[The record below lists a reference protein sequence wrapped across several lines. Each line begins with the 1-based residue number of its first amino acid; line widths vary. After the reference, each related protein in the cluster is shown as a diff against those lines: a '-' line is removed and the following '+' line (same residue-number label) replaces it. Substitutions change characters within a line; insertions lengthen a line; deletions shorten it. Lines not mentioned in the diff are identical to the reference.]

1 MKTKTK
7 VLIAKMLSS
16 AILAVRGGRDRSVEA
31 TRRGIRYRLD
41 LKEGIDL
48 AIYLG
53 VYENSTV
60 RAYRKLIRRGDW
72 VLDIGA
78 NIGAHTLQFADLVGD
93 GGRVIAFE
101 PTDFAFSKLMTNI
114 GLNPSLSG
122 RIVANQLML
131 VDSDATPRDSL
142 TKLYSSW
149 PLTAEKELHPDH
161 QGRQMTTTGARSTTL
176 DAYCRSSATP
186 RVDVIKMDVDGYEI
200 DVLRGARSMMRQYHP
215 VFIME
220 LCPYLLEERG
230 FGVEEILEI
239 FRSQDYGMRDIV
251 NGALLPADPRGIHD
265 LIPRGSS
272 VNVIASKTARS

>member
-93 GGRVIAFE
+93 GGRVIAF
-101 PTDFAFSKLMTNI
+101 
-114 GLNPSLSG
+114 
-122 RIVANQLML
+122 
-131 VDSDATPRDSL
+131 
-142 TKLYSSW
+142 
-149 PLTAEKELHPDH
+149 
-161 QGRQMTTTGARSTTL
+161 
-176 DAYCRSSATP
+176 
-186 RVDVIKMDVDGYEI
+186 
-200 DVLRGARSMMRQYHP
+200 
-215 VFIME
+215 
-220 LCPYLLEERG
+220 
-230 FGVEEILEI
+230 
-239 FRSQDYGMRDIV
+239 
-251 NGALLPADPRGIHD
+251 
-265 LIPRGSS
+265 
-272 VNVIASKTARS
+272 